1 MPIRNPFTR
10 RPGSVVVQDENQ
22 RPDTAPGFE
31 KVDTVG
37 SKSRPV
43 LSIRSQGRDNGE
55 YKMSGMSQNPCRL
68 SSLVVFPLS
77 WRGTSH
83 EAAHSAFRHKTS
95 GIWLILDFFN
105 SCQRQWRLSSCTFI
119 FNQCVKRQSPQLT
132 VAKPSP
138 TEEKGQWPRKYLS
151 TRNSTDTRSSL
162 GDIEH
167 FSISRESFDSYRR
180 SFDITARSP
189 ITNNDFPSRQSLDSA
204 RLPRIPRSAVERS
217 FEQPPT
223 AEERFEDVGLDDH
236 KYQQQQQPAQ
246 QAQPQK
252 RGFFSK
258 FSDSRDKDPSS
269 NPSVSRFL
277 MHGRKRAQSG
287 QGSELTPMDNGPPKV
302 TISSEG
308 QEMH

>member
-1 MPIRNPFTR
+1 MPIRNPFAR

-37 SKSRPV
+37 SKSKPV

-55 YKMSGMSQNPCRL
+55 YKMS
-68 SSLVVFPLS
+68 VVND
-77 WRGTSH
+77 
-83 EAAHSAFRHKTS
+83 S
-95 GIWLILDFFN
+95 GVYL
-105 SCQRQWRLSSCTFI
+105 
-119 FNQCVKRQSPQLT
+119 P
-132 VAKPSP
+132 PSP

-151 TRNSTDTRSSL
+151 TRNSTDTRSSF

-180 SFDITARSP
+180 SFDISARSP
-189 ITNNDFPSRQSLDSA
+189 MPNSDFPARQSLDSA
-204 RLPRIPRSAVERS
+204 RLPRLPRSAVERS

-223 AEERFEDVGLDDH
+223 AEEGFEDVGLDDH
-236 KYQQQQQPAQ
+236 KYQPQQQPAP

-258 FSDSRDKDPSS
+258 FSDSRDRDASS

-302 TISSEG
+302 TVSSEG

>member
-1 MPIRNPFTR
+1 MPIRNPFAR
-10 RPGSVVVQDENQ
+10 RPGSVIVQDENQ
-22 RPDTAPGFE
+22 RPDSTPGFE

-37 SKSRPV
+37 SKSTPV

-55 YKMSGMSQNPCRL
+55 YKMS
-68 SSLVVFPLS
+68 VVNDSGVYLPVSRFSPMCI
-77 WRGTSH
+77 TSDL
-83 EAAHSAFRHKTS
+83 K
-95 GIWLILDFFN
+95 
-105 SCQRQWRLSSCTFI
+105 
-119 FNQCVKRQSPQLT
+119 LT

-151 TRNSTDTRSSL
+151 TRNSTDTRSSS

-180 SFDITARSP
+180 SFDISARSP
-189 ITNNDFPSRQSLDSA
+189 MPNSDFPTRQSLDSA
-204 RLPRIPRSAVERS
+204 RLPRLPRSAVERS

-223 AEERFEDVGLDDH
+223 AEELFEDVGLDDH
-236 KYQQQQQPAQ
+236 KQQQQQPVP

-258 FSDSRDKDPSS
+258 FSDKDSSS
-269 NPSVSRFL
+269 NPTVSRFL

-287 QGSELTPMDNGPPKV
+287 QGSELTPMDNASPKV
-302 TISSEG
+302 TVSTDS
-308 QEMH
+308 QEMQ